1 MLDICEI
8 SSFFF
13 GKSLKQHQTKK
24 NKIFAIFKTKIARQF
39 AQKTL
44 F

>member
-13 GKSLKQHQTKK
+13 GKSLKQHQN
-24 NKIFAIFKTKIARQF
+24 NKIFTIFKTKIARQF